1 MGTGKILVKEGE
13 EEMER
18 LSWTS
23 KISFGIGAFGK
34 DAVYA
39 IVSTYFMIYLTD
51 YRGVAPAFVGTLFLV
66 ARIWDAF
73 NDPFMGMVVDNTR
86 TRWGKFRPWILI
98 GTLLNA
104 VVLVLMY
111 ADNGLGGSS
120 YKVWCAVFYILWGMT
135 YTVMDIPYWSMV
147 PALTDDENERGQISA
162 IPRIFA
168 SAAWLIIGSFALLMV
183 GKLGGGDDVKGFF
196 YLAIG
201 ISIVFVLASIITVV
215 NVKERVVTKNQEKT
229 SIKGM
234 IHVLFANDQVKVI
247 LGIALLFNVAY
258 QLSNSFALY
267 YFKYVIGDSANVLY
281 PVYAGV
287 AGVAQ
292 MVSMA
297 ILPVFSQKVGK
308 KFSFFMA
315 SFLPVVGLGLL
326 WICGYVMPMN
336 LVLVGVCSCIVN
348 AGIGFMLVF
357 ITVILSEVADYG
369 EYQLGT
375 RNESILFSMQTFVV
389 KFGGAFSGFL
399 SGIGLTIIGFHANQ
413 VQSAGTMAGMRIIMI
428 LIPAIL
434 SALCYVIYVKGYKLD
449 GDTYKKIVE
458 ELRRRKEKNK
468 NVDWC

>member
-1 MGTGKILVKEGE
+1 
-13 EEMER
+13 MEK
-18 LSWTS
+18 LSWKS

-39 IVSTYFMIYLTD
+39 IVSTFFMIYLTD
-51 YRGVAPAFVGTLFLV
+51 YRGVAPAFVAVLFLV

-86 TRWGKFRPWILI
+86 TKWGKFRPWILI

-104 VVLVLMY
+104 VVLILMFL
-111 ADNGLGGSS
+111 DNGLTGGS

-135 YTVMDIPYWSMV
+135 YTIMDIPYWSLV
-147 PALTDDENERGQISA
+147 PALTDDENERSQVSA

-168 SAAWLIIGSFALLMV
+168 SCAWLVIGSFGLAMV
-183 GKLGGGDDVKGFF
+183 SGLGKGNDVRGFSL
-196 YLAIG
+196 LAIG
-201 ISIVFVLASIITVV
+201 ISIVFVIATIITVI
-215 NVKERVVTKNQEKT
+215 NVKEHVVTQNQEKT
-229 SIKGM
+229 SVKGM
-234 IHVLFANDQVKVI
+234 INVLFKNDQVKVI
-247 LGIALLFNVAY
+247 LGIALLFNIAY

-267 YFKYVIGDSANVLY
+267 YFKYVIGDSKNILY

-297 ILPVFSQKVGK
+297 VLPMFSQKVGK
-308 KFSFFMA
+308 KVAFFMA
-315 SFLPVVGLGLL
+315 SFLPVIGLALL
-326 WICGYVMPMN
+326 WIFGYIMPMSIA
-336 LVLVGVCSCIVN
+336 LVGVCSCIVN

-357 ITVILSEVADYG
+357 ITVLLSEVVDYG
-369 EYQLGT
+369 EYKLGT

-399 SGIGLTIIGFHANQ
+399 SGIGLTVIGFVANQ
-413 VQSAGTMAGMRIIMI
+413 QQSAGTMAGMRIIML
-428 LIPAIL
+428 LIPSIL

-449 GDTYKKIVE
+449 GETYKKIRD
-458 ELRRRKEKNK
+458 ELRKRKER
-468 NVDWC
+468 

>member
-1 MGTGKILVKEGE
+1 
-13 EEMER
+13 MEK
-18 LSWTS
+18 LSWKS

-39 IVSTYFMIYLTD
+39 IVSTFFMIYLTD
-51 YRGVAPAFVGTLFLV
+51 YRGVAPAFVAVLFLV

-86 TRWGKFRPWILI
+86 TKWGKFRPWILI

-104 VVLVLMY
+104 VVLILMFM
-111 ADNGLGGSS
+111 DNGLTGGS

-135 YTVMDIPYWSMV
+135 YTVMDIPYWSLV
-147 PALTDDENERGQISA
+147 PALTDDENERSQVSA

-168 SAAWLIIGSFALLMV
+168 SCAWLVIGSFGLAMV
-183 GKLGGGDDVKGFF
+183 AGLGKGNDVKGFSL
-196 YLAIG
+196 LAIG
-201 ISIVFVLASIITVV
+201 ISIVFVIATVITVI
-215 NVKERVVTKNQEKT
+215 NVKERVVTQNQEKT
-229 SIKGM
+229 SVKGM
-234 IHVLFANDQVKVI
+234 INVLFKNDQVKVI
-247 LGIALLFNVAY
+247 LGIALLFNIAY

-267 YFKYVIGDSANVLY
+267 YFKYVIGDAKNVLY

-297 ILPVFSQKVGK
+297 VLPMFSQKVGK
-308 KFSFFMA
+308 KVAFFMA
-315 SFLPVVGLGLL
+315 SFLPVIGLALL
-326 WICGYVMPMN
+326 WICGYIMPMSIT
-336 LVLVGVCSCIVN
+336 LVGVCSCIVN

-357 ITVILSEVADYG
+357 ITVLLSEVVDYG
-369 EYQLGT
+369 EYKLGT

-399 SGIGLTIIGFHANQ
+399 SGIGLTVIGFVANQ
-413 VQSAGTMAGMRIIMI
+413 EQSAGTMAGMRIIML
-428 LIPAIL
+428 LIPSIL

-449 GDTYKKIVE
+449 GETYKKIRD
-458 ELRRRKEKNK
+458 ELRKRKEK
-468 NVDWC
+468 